1 MSYFKED
8 FVDSENENSLNADE
22 MNMKQSNDQVGTI
35 YKTMI
40 IDQVWFT
47 DFGTFTFVRYFTIAQ
62 TEIYLRTYLYYLVR
76 LV

>member
-35 YKTMI
+35 YM
-40 IDQVWFT
+40 T
-47 DFGTFTFVRYFTIAQ
+47 DLDIFFHLENSIFLKSC
-62 TEIYLRTYLYYLVR
+62 LRI
-76 LV
+76 